1 MLILELYSYVLE
13 IPNNGYT
20 TLKSYWLSNTQSR
33 VLQADWLVFKN
44 NEMATFNITM
54 PYHRGHRGERSLLK
68 KGVRLYNK
76 YIMGEEAS
84 VPLGL

>member
-13 IPNNGYT
+13 ISNNGNT

-33 VLQADWLVFKN
+33 LLQADWLVLEN
-44 NEMATFNITM
+44 NGKATFNITM
-54 PYHRGHRGERSLLK
+54 PYCRGERYLLT

-76 YIMGEEAS
+76 YIMGEEA
-84 VPLGL
+84 